1 MFLDF
6 SEAGSGCGGIQQINL
21 MKWSL
26 YCLLNPKCSYIIG
39 NIFIEVCFSVWILK
53 HQKTQNNFTVITKT
67 QQLEAISVQLDGKWN
82 LYTKPTTQHAWIHK
96 TYSDICWE
104 TVYHRLKRACKTYNK
119 LIVRKSNKYS
129 HIKTRIN
136 HWKSKMKHWN
146 SKSKHKHWFELK
158 YSVNEDRLQYTV
170 GKQDKTF

>member
-1 MFLDF
+1 MDAVTPQQQAWLNTIPPTQMFLDL

-21 MKWSL
+21 IKWSL

-39 NIFIEVCFSVWILK
+39 NIFIEVCFSVRILK

-82 LYTKPTTQHAWIHK
+82 LYTKPTTPHAWIHK
-96 TYSDICWE
+96 TYSDICWQ
-104 TVYHRLKRACKTYNK
+104 TVYHRLYRACKTYNK

-129 HIKTRIN
+129 HIKIR
-136 HWKSKMKHWN
+136 M
-146 SKSKHKHWFELK
+146 
-158 YSVNEDRLQYTV
+158 
-170 GKQDKTF
+170 